1 MHIVHLLAAL
11 HTGGSELVVL
21 ELTEA
26 ARKNGHRLTVV
37 SAAGDLCPRLHASG
51 AEHLHWSVGEKS
63 LATLGLIKRLANWL
77 KDNPADIV
85 HAHSRLPAWIVLK
98 AIAKLPEDLR
108 PHLITSVHGQY
119 SVSKYSAVMTRGER
133 VIAVSNSIAKYI
145 RSNYPSAESSKIVVI
160 PPGTDPQQFAWQL
173 QPSADWQAAFT
184 QQFPAI
190 AQRQLLTLPGRITRL
205 KGHKCFV
212 RLIAGLVGSGRD
224 VHGLIV
230 GPMGAAKQ
238 HYLDEIAE
246 LAIDLGV
253 ADRFDYAGNR
263 QDMAELMARSDLVLN
278 LSIKAEAFG
287 RTVLE
292 ALSVGTPVV
301 AWNRGGVSE
310 LLTELFPQGRVEP
323 GNEAA
328 LLEVCSKQLCTVDKV
343 KSRHAYTLA
352 AMNES
357 TLALY
362 AEVCSA

>member
-1 MHIVHLLAAL
+1 MHIVHLLATL

-26 ARKNGHRLTVV
+26 ARSSGHRVSVV
-37 SAAGDLCPRLHASG
+37 SDAGDLCPRLHASG

-63 LATLGLIKRLANWL
+63 LTTLGLIKRLANWL
-77 KDNPADIV
+77 RENPADIL
-85 HAHSRLPAWIVLK
+85 HAHSRLPAWIALK
-98 AIAKLPEDLR
+98 AIAKLPENLR
-108 PHLITSVHGQY
+108 PHLVTSVHGQY
-119 SVSKYSAVMTRGER
+119 SISRYSAVMTRGER

-145 RSNYPSAESSKIVVI
+145 HSNYPDTDSSKVVVI
-160 PPGTDPQQFAWQL
+160 PPGTDPQQFVWQL
-173 QPSADWQAAFT
+173 QLTGAWKAEFT
-184 QQFPAI
+184 EQFPSI
-190 AQRQLLTLPGRITRL
+190 GKRKLITLPGRITRL

-212 RLIAGLVGSGRD
+212 RLLAGLIDSGVD

-230 GPMGAAKQ
+230 GPMSAAKQ

-253 ADRFDYAGNR
+253 AENLDYAGNR
-263 QDMAELMARSDLVLN
+263 QDMAELMIRSDLVLN

-301 AWNRGGVSE
+301 AWDRGGASE

-323 GNEAA
+323 GDEAT
-328 LLEVCSKQLCTVDKV
+328 LLETCNKQLMSADKV
-343 KSRHAYTLA
+343 KSGHGYTLA
-352 AMNES
+352 AMNRA

-362 AEVCSA
+362 AEICST